1 MAQMLPERKTKSYS
15 TRKAPPTASNE
26 YHKLYRFTDDNVTW
40 LAKHFLDK
48 SDETRGGSLTTK
60 QRMEVTLRYLAN
72 PGFQTGISNETG
84 IHRSTV
90 SKTVSITLQK
100 ILIKA
105 SQWIVFPHT
114 EEQILKA
121 KPQYCKKFKRS
132 RF

>member
-1 MAQMLPERKTKSYS
+1 
-15 TRKAPPTASNE
+15 
-26 YHKLYRFTDDNVTW
+26 
-40 LAKHFLDK
+40 
-48 SDETRGGSLTTK
+48 
-60 QRMEVTLRYLAN
+60 MEVTLRYLAN

-90 SKTVSITLQK
+90 SKTVSIMLQK

-121 KPQYCKKFKRS
+121 KLAWANERGFPCTIGAIDCTHVRIDKPYGEFGDEFINRKGFASINVQVSKIINYSSFYIYI
-132 RF
+132 